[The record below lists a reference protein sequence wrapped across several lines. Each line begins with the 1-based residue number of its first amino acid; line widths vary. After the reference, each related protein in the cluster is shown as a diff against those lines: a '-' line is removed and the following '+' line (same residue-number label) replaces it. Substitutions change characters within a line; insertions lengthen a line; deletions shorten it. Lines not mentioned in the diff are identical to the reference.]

1 MTTVVNKYVWHNAT
15 EMPILNT
22 TTPMP
27 MKMVM
32 NSQPNAGTTEN
43 SMEFLADLRHSLEN
57 ITSRFWNYSISV
69 DINPTGTN
77 LSIQQ
82 ESLQTSVG
90 LTAVICLLVTGKRL
104 LTILLFY
111 HVVSFLFLLVQQTHD
126 LATYDVRYYTEGS
139 SDAGVYFLTHELVSV
154 RVTPY

>member
-1 MTTVVNKYVWHNAT
+1 MTTVVNKYVWPNAT

-32 NSQPNAGTTEN
+32 NNQPNGGTTEN
-43 SMEFLADLRHSLEN
+43 SMEFLADLKHSLEN

-90 LTAVICLLVTGKRL
+90 LMAVICLLVTGKRL
-104 LTILLFY
+104 LTVLLSIMWQ
-111 HVVSFLFLLVQQTHD
+111 VLLLLVQQTHD
-126 LATYDVRYYTEGS
+126 LATYDVRYFTEGS

>member
-1 MTTVVNKYVWHNAT
+1 MEQHVTTVVNKYVWPNAT

-32 NSQPNAGTTEN
+32 NNQPNGGMTTEN
-43 SMEFLADLRHSLEN
+43 SMEFLAELKHSLEN
-57 ITSRFWNYSISV
+57 ITSRFWNYSINV
-69 DINPTGTN
+69 DINPTGAN

-90 LTAVICLLVTGKRL
+90 LMAALCLLVAGKRL
-104 LTILLFY
+104 LNFF
-111 HVVSFLFLLVQQTHD
+111 S
-126 LATYDVRYYTEGS
+126 
-139 SDAGVYFLTHELVSV
+139 LTMW
-154 RVTPY
+154 

>member
-1 MTTVVNKYVWHNAT
+1 MTTVFEKYVWPNAT

-32 NSQPNAGTTEN
+32 NSQPNGGVTTEN
-43 SMEFLADLRHSLEN
+43 NMEFLAELKHSLEN

-90 LTAVICLLVTGKRL
+90 LMAVICLLVTGKRL
-104 LTILLFY
+104 LTILLSY
-111 HVVSFLFLLVQQTHD
+111 HVVSF
-126 LATYDVRYYTEGS
+126 S
-139 SDAGVYFLTHELVSV
+139 SPGTTD
-154 RVTPY
+154 P

>member
-1 MTTVVNKYVWHNAT
+1 MKEPVEQHVTTVVNKYVWPNAT

-32 NSQPNAGTTEN
+32 NSQPNGGVTTEN
-43 SMEFLADLRHSLEN
+43 NMEFLAELKHSLEN

-90 LTAVICLLVTGKRL
+90 LMAVLCLLVAGKRL
-104 LTILLFY
+104 LTIHLSH
-111 HVVSFLFLLVQQTHD
+111 HVVSF
-126 LATYDVRYYTEGS
+126 S
-139 SDAGVYFLTHELVSV
+139 SPGTTD
-154 RVTPY
+154 P